1 MKYSILPPKVKFT
14 LNAAPTTKEA
24 TIIRKGYYSKVVDGK
39 IVGVADPL
47 NNDYGIDIPTGAT
60 TFVYKGSIQ
69 ALGGGQVGPSV
80 TFLDATGNVLDTF
93 WATDQSIVEKSF
105 DIPAGTV
112 RIWAPCIVYGTPVF
126 AFAFNETDVT
136 DSVINL
142 EDIETLVDREAT
154 TGVLPSIVYRVQF
167 GVNTL
172 GYNILKEQFD
182 TYGVRAAMSMNVY
195 DKAYHDETYRK
206 LTSNPLNFFE
216 YQEYEDAIE
225 ISAIASTIAEILK
238 SGATTNFDIPVADLE
253 PENWQY
259 EDIVLN
265 QFAKYEIAA
274 DTVFELNGL
283 TAALSLPEPTGNNVF
298 QIYGGIEHDVKGQTF
313 TSPLETPFPADACFF
328 IAGGD
333 VNASVYADMRA
344 TVELSVVQS
353 WLDEKGV
360 IHQTDP
366 EGYKEVFIQIAKNGI
381 NPDDKTGASEVTGYK
396 YTERD
401 GYYDITISLLFSLN
415 KYLFNGMIEG
425 DKLSLCVWMIFDPN
439 KNPTPNNRKIT
450 FNQDSIFQI
459 VFPSQFASSSMH
471 SIQVIDPE
479 KLLQKFLDLMSGE
492 PGMYTAYI
500 QWDVNDAQKFKYR
513 IVAAESIA
521 GYEKPY
527 FHGKM
532 DDFIKFMRVI
542 GYEYQFQPDSLRMAY
557 VKRDALFQKGEIL
570 DLSESEVSDLSRM
583 PATQLIYSQIN
594 AGCEKQDY
602 DNEYLNGLEINA
614 TFEYST
620 NIQGTEN
627 ILDFVSPYRT
637 DAVGIQ
643 NLYRSFKKSSQA
655 ERQDVNSDVFAVV
668 LTPGGLT
675 YKDVEIEVT
684 DQLTGEPIQLFNAL
698 LSGPYI
704 VKANESLIGIGTNK
718 LFFASTDGNREGTIG
733 GNPINADIDIAAQLF
748 SPLIYHFSEGSHSF
762 PDISGALTSSALIA
776 FTWRG
781 KKLRGFI
788 KSISRMV
795 GEESEREWELYAE

>member
-259 EDIVLN
+259 EDIALN

-274 DTVFELNGL
+274 EVELTIPAGQNIATV
-283 TAALSLPEPTGNNVF
+283 AMSEPTGDNN
-298 QIYGGIEHDVKGQTF
+298 IYLIPGAMENDIKGQSFKVNPGVSEYFFEAADNVLVTYQANMQAEFVIVSPKQYIYNNIVYTVNPSGFSADIGIMQSNGTEVKAEGSLYDFKTVGDNYEVYIRVNFNANTSAPLNLHKGDRLQLFVRSNYKNAFYTF
-313 TSPLETPFPADACFF
+313 WSATRFQFQPDA
-328 IAGGD
+328 
-333 VNASVYADMRA
+333 M
-344 TVELSVVQS
+344 
-353 WLDEKGV
+353 
-360 IHQTDP
+360 
-366 EGYKEVFIQIAKNGI
+366 
-381 NPDDKTGASEVTGYK
+381 
-396 YTERD
+396 
-401 GYYDITISLLFSLN
+401 
-415 KYLFNGMIEG
+415 
-425 DKLSLCVWMIFDPN
+425 
-439 KNPTPNNRKIT
+439 
-450 FNQDSIFQI
+450 FQI
-459 VFPSQFASSSMH
+459 VFPSQFASSSMRP
-471 SIQVIDPE
+471 IQVIDPE

-500 QWDVNDAQKFKYR
+500 QWDLNDAQKFKYR

-643 NLYRSFKKSSQA
+643 NLYRSFKDTSPV